1 MAIMLGSLGQ
11 NLIYLVDTSFIGR
24 VSEYDLGGSAIG
36 GIFYFLLFMIGYALN
51 TGMQVIVARR
61 KGEGNDAAIGE

>member
-1 MAIMLGSLGQ
+1 MLGSLGQ

-36 GIFYFLLFMIGYALN
+36 GIFYFLILAVHRLACRYGHSRI
-51 TGMQVIVARR
+51 Q
-61 KGEGNDAAIGE
+61 